1 MKPEIAAGKIQRFFT
16 SYQQQKKQ
24 ALNHVIDAHPAQ
36 SLLLALDLRFQCMR
50 AVAAAKLPIDKAIN
64 DPAQVARVIQRAQEI
79 AQEKGITNI
88 GAIAGVFSQNITLA
102 ESIQASYYHLIWKK
116 SHQGVR
122 DLNALVNGA
131 YKQLCSIIEANHL
144 DISCA
149 PEKGHYTS
157 AEVLMLA
164 RDIIQHAGNLII
176 ESLATLAQVIEQML
190 SNYMTPNVL
199 RDSTVSIHAMV
210 ESAAGC
216 SIRQTV

>member
-16 SYQQQKKQ
+16 SYRQQKKQ
-24 ALNHVIDAHPAQ
+24 VLNHAIDSHPAQ
-36 SLLLALDLRFQCMR
+36 SLLQALDLRFQCMR

-88 GAIAGVFSQNITLA
+88 GTIADVFSQNITLA
-102 ESIQASYYHLIWKK
+102 ESIQAPYYHLIWKK

-164 RDIIQHAGNLII
+164 RDII
-176 ESLATLAQVIEQML
+176 
-190 SNYMTPNVL
+190 
-199 RDSTVSIHAMV
+199 
-210 ESAAGC
+210 
-216 SIRQTV
+216 